1 MAEEKPDNSKERI
14 YFRGLHNAN
23 YGLMEVMKQ
32 MRDLPRVI
40 KAKDLPPRD
49 VTGPQYF
56 NRWLMEPAMGRMQ
69 SIQSH
74 MVDLVPG
81 GRSQRHGHMNEAVF
95 YILDGKGYDIHDG
108 ERYDYEAGDIVV
120 VRNGC
125 VHQHFNSDP
134 KRPLKALVVKSKPMY
149 LFTNLLFQTVVEK
162 APGEAPAGFEGWD
175 AEDF

>member
-1 MAEEKPDNSKERI
+1 MSAEKPASKERV
-14 YFRGLHNAN
+14 YFRGLENIN

-40 KAKDLPPRD
+40 KAKDLPAPD
-49 VTGPQYF
+49 AAGPNF
-56 NRWLMEPAMGRMQ
+56 WNRWLMEPAMGRMQ
-69 SIQSH
+69 SIQAH

-81 GRSQRHGHMNEAVF
+81 GRSQKHGHMNEAVF

-125 VHQHFNSDP
+125 VHQHFNANPD
-134 KRPLKALVVKSKPMY
+134 KPLKALVVKSKPMF
-149 LFTNLLFQTVVEK
+149 LFMNLIFQNVVEK
-162 APGEAPAGFEGWD
+162 APAEAPPGFEGFD
-175 AEDF
+175 PEYY